1 VIDLTTQRIDR
12 DAGANPI
19 RVPPEISVEVIDD
32 DDAALLDAVD
42 HAARTARQIHT
53 TEFKESDLDYVDDLA
68 YPPVPIPRPRA
79 ARRSPPRSA
88 FNPGRDVDEYPR
100 VPGPARNPS
109 PPPLRQAPDDAG
121 WGGWEDWNG
130 LGTRGDEGFN
140 RSRPGGKLSPP
151 DRSPLRDFRLDD
163 EFDEPMTDVRR
174 MVSDWR
180 TPVAA
185 MSPPRRIDRGWGR
198 NASAVPRERR
208 RRRGSIDSFD
218 FDRTFD
224 HTRRLNSR
232 APPPPPTMD
241 HRGPGRRTVS
251 VAKTPLGLAART
263 TSRSRRP

>member
-1 VIDLTTQRIDR
+1 MIDLTTPRIDR
-12 DAGANPI
+12 DAGADPI

-32 DDAALLDAVD
+32 DDAALLDAAD
-42 HAARTARQIHT
+42 HAARAARQIHT

-68 YPPVPIPRPRA
+68 YPPVPIPHPRA

-130 LGTRGDEGFN
+130 LGTRGDEGFDRN
-140 RSRPGGKLSPP
+140 RPAPPSPP

-163 EFDEPMTDVRR
+163 ELDEPMTDVRR

-185 MSPPRRIDRGWGR
+185 MNIRH
-198 NASAVPRERR
+198 AVPPAT
-208 RRRGSIDSFD
+208 RGLVTPSN
-218 FDRTFD
+218 FDRTD
-224 HTRRLNSR
+224 
-232 APPPPPTMD
+232 
-241 HRGPGRRTVS
+241 GPSDSTNEVAAIDG
-251 VAKTPLGLAART
+251 AKTARPAVAR
-263 TSRSRRP
+263 RSER